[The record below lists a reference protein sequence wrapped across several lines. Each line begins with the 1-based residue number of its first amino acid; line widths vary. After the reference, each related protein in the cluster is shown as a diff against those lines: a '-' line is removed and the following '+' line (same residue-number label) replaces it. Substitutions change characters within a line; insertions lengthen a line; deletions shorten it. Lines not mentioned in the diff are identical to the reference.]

1 MKFQDR
7 AIRSSSSVVRQKQ
20 NEIYYRLFLS
30 KSSNKVAERNIY
42 MQNRELK
49 PRHRDLI
56 QDALTHNTIEAPAI
70 KKPNYFTISQSVSN
84 YTLFI
89 LYYTLLHFSLLCV
102 PQPWIYMKY
111 IRGTNC
117 VMQLACRIAYSLT
130 TYLY

>member
-1 MKFQDR
+1 MTFHDR

-42 MQNRELK
+42 MQNRESK

-84 YTLFI
+84 FIILYYTLFI
-89 LYYTLLHFSLLCV
+89 LYYILV
-102 PQPWIYMKY
+102 YYAYRNPGY
-111 IRGTNC
+111 I
-117 VMQLACRIAYSLT
+117 
-130 TYLY
+130 